1 VELKIKKKK
10 FCMIYLKKLFVNN
23 VNKNLNYIIINFELK
38 YFNIEIIIKF

>member
-1 VELKIKKKK
+1 
-10 FCMIYLKKLFVNN
+10 MIYLKKLFVNN